1 MKTKIL
7 LFSIVLFLGLK
18 SHAQTK
24 VYDSLMLVT
33 VQELKASSPDKMP
46 DLAARFER
54 LMLMAPQEWLPVYY
68 AAYCQTVQSFTLQDG
83 DAKDNLLNTAQQ
95 LIDMALELQPKESE
109 LWVLQALVYQGRI
122 MVNPMSRGMKY
133 SQKVYEALYTAE
145 KLNANNPRCFYLRG
159 QNLFNTPK
167 MFGGGQDAAKPN
179 LVKANELFDSQVVKD
194 PLMPDW
200 GKQDNRQ
207 LLSNCK

>member
-1 MKTKIL
+1 MKTKVL
-7 LFSIVLFLGLK
+7 LFSFVLFLGLEL
-18 SHAQTK
+18 HAQTMA
-24 VYDSLMLVT
+24 YDSLMRVT

-46 DLAARFER
+46 ELAARFER

-68 AAYCQTVQSFTLQDG
+68 AAYCLTVQSFSLQDG

-95 LIDMALELQPKESE
+95 LIDKALELQPKESE

-133 SQKVYEALYTAE
+133 SQKVYQSLDSAE
-145 KLNANNPRCFYLRG
+145 KMNADNPRVYYLRG

-167 MFGGGQDAAKPN
+167 MFGGGQEAAKPN
-179 LVKANELFDSQVVKD
+179 LVKAQELFDNQIVKD
-194 PLMPDW
+194 PLWPEW